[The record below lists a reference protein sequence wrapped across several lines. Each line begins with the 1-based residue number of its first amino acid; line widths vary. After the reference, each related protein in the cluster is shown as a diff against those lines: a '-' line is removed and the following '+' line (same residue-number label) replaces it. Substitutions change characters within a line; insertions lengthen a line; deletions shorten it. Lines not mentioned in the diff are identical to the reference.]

1 MRKIAYL
8 AMDLHARNFTLG
20 EMDDAGNFRGNLE
33 FSTNE
38 NNIINALKAVKA
50 RKKHLTIE
58 EGPLTYWAAQV
69 AHPFVDKVIA
79 CDPRENA
86 LIYKSPH
93 KKDKVD
99 ARKLCRL
106 LRLGELK
113 HIYHPENDDR
123 AIFKS
128 AAQHYIDLRYQL
140 VRLKQKIKATYRH
153 WGIIDIFTD
162 SVYSI
167 GGRDKYLEQVKHIPI
182 RSQISR
188 LYLLMDQTEAM
199 RKSAFKAM
207 KKLGRNFPEINEFK
221 KMPGIA
227 DISSHIFD
235 AFIQT
240 PHRFAHKNRLWKYCR
255 LSITN
260 RSSDGKQ
267 LGFQRIDNRS
277 GIGELKSLSY
287 RAFMSAMKGDN
298 EVKRFYLSS
307 LERTHDKKHARLNTQ
322 RKILAVMYSIWKK
335 GVPYRAELFSG
346 SI

>member
-8 AMDLHARNFTLG
+8 AMDLHARNCTLG
-20 EMDDAGNFRGNLE
+20 EMDDSGQFRGTIE
-33 FSTNE
+33 FPTTE
-38 NNIINALKAVKA
+38 NNIIHALKSVKA
-50 RKKHLTIE
+50 RQKYLTIE
-58 EGPLTYWAAQV
+58 EGPLTYWAAQI
-69 AHPFVDKVIA
+69 AHPVVNQVIA

-99 ARKLCRL
+99 TRKLCRL
-106 LRLGELK
+106 LRLDELK
-113 HIYHPENDDR
+113 HIYHPESDER

-128 AAQHYIDLRYQL
+128 AAQHYIDLRNQL

-162 SVYSI
+162 SVYSSNS
-167 GGRDKYLEQVKHIPI
+167 RDKYLMRVEHIPI
-182 RSQISR
+182 RNQLLR
-188 LYLLMDQTEAM
+188 LYHLMDQAEAM
-199 RKSAFKAM
+199 LKSALRAM
-207 KKLGRNFPEINEFK
+207 KKLGRNYPEINEFK

-255 LSITN
+255 LSITS

-346 SI
+346 ST

>member
-1 MRKIAYL
+1 M
-8 AMDLHARNFTLG
+8 
-20 EMDDAGNFRGNLE
+20 
-33 FSTNE
+33 
-38 NNIINALKAVKA
+38 
-50 RKKHLTIE
+50 
-58 EGPLTYWAAQV
+58 
-69 AHPFVDKVIA
+69 
-79 CDPRENA
+79 
-86 LIYKSPH
+86 IYKSPH

-113 HIYHPENDDR
+113 HIYHPENDAR

-140 VRLKQKIKATYRH
+140 VKLKIKATYRH
-153 WGIIDIFTD
+153 WGIINIFTD

-167 GGRDKYLEQVKHIPI
+167 DGRDKYLEQVKHIPI

-188 LYLLMDQTEAM
+188 LYLLMNQTEAM

-207 KKLGRNFPEINEFK
+207 KNLEREYHEIGEFK
-221 KMPGIA
+221 KIPGIA

-235 AFIQT
+235 AFIQNT
-240 PHRFAHKNRLWKYCR
+240 HRFAHKNRLWEYCR

-260 RSSDGKQ
+260 RSSEGKQ
-267 LGFQRIDNRS
+267 LGFQRIDKKS

-307 LERTHDKKHARLNTQ
+307 LE
-322 RKILAVMYSIWKK
+322 
-335 GVPYRAELFSG
+335 P
-346 SI
+346 